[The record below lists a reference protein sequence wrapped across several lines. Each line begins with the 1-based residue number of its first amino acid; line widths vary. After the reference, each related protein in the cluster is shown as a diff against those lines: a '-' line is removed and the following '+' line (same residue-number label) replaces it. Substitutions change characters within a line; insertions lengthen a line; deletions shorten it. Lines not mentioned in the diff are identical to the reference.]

1 MILICQIK
9 TGRQWDDL
17 GVAEALESNREEM
30 RCPECHGPV
39 CAHKEYNNG
48 VAAHFEHKVAH
59 KGCRLIPSN
68 FNGHSS
74 LHPGALE

>member
-17 GVAEALESNREEM
+17 GIAEAIESKRDGM
-30 RCPECHGPV
+30 RCPACNGPV
-39 CAHKEYNNG
+39 RAHKEYNNG

-59 KGCRLIPSN
+59 MGCPLIPSN
-68 FNGHSS
+68 FNGYSS
-74 LHPGALE
+74 PHPDALK